1 MQAGLQADREGSSRN
16 SPRTSSAPTAS
27 SRSPR
32 SSAAALRLA
41 AGRPRRGGGL
51 HRVVAREL
59 HPRHLLGDR
68 ADLVIHGDSDAI
80 VPLEVSGRRTHEAI
94 AGSELVVIEDGPH
107 RINVS
112 HAQEFNDALV
122 GFLTR

>member
-1 MQAGLQADREGSSRN
+1 MTMNNAPSEDFGTLIEAGELKVTEEQRQ
-16 SPRTSSAPTAS
+16 
-27 SRSPR
+27 
-32 SSAAALRLA
+32 AALRLTEQADLEA
-41 AGRPRRGGGL
+41 A
-51 HRVVAREL
+51 VACIGSWLENFT
-59 HPRHLLGDR
+59 HDISSVTVPT
-68 ADLVIHGDSDAI
+68 LVIHGDSDAI

-107 RINVS
+107 GINVS